1 MGAYREGG
9 DAVRRFAAAAVLAVA
24 VVGGGAGVAVAAPAP
39 LPSPTDQSLLERAGN
54 AIGGAASSAVDA
66 VRGAPSA
73 AVDAVIGDRCRIV
86 PTPGRPTDGLAG
98 WIDPGPSTP
107 GAGLYSTFGWGGWA
121 PVVHDP
127 GCPIDMDLSVDGA
140 VKRTFD
146 LGNGAAKGF
155 TNASLVEAAAAVQ
168 ASQIVLEPSG
178 GWAILTPFTQFV
190 RYTMGYRAWFLFGG
204 FALAVTGIYFLA
216 RARHGEVAEDGK
228 ASFIAGLILA
238 AGAACLVLPVTVGP
252 AMSQGLSAFYG
263 AMSSQ
268 TAATAGQ
275 AGGSADAAIGDM
287 YAEQILYP
295 AWVQIHF
302 GNNKAAADE
311 FGMRLFY
318 AGAMTRAEAERASTD
333 PGYEATLTAA
343 KRADYLAV
351 AKAYQAKYPATYDRH
366 LAGSDT
372 SGRWETAAVGTTA
385 MTPTAAL
392 LAWTLF
398 WMGVARLAVELVMAV
413 APMGSLVAQF
423 PRAQWVAKDAA
434 SWLLEFVVTAL
445 VATVVYVA
453 VVVGLV
459 GGVLAGSAPMP
470 AKVLVM
476 VVVAVLGREAWR
488 RREKWL
494 YRGKSVQA
502 EAKSIRKVLVQIL
515 DALWQLQG
523 KGTAAVVAA
532 ASTSTQ
538 SSNDTTEPV
547 HDPISDP
554 VHVPEPAP
562 VEVDTDPRALDPD
575 DEAVA
580 EPAPERET
588 PVVVSYDARR
598 LPDPID
604 VSSPVHVPET
614 NPAPPSAAELRFRV
628 MEEEEL
634 ERRRVLLTDAP
645 ARKEVSN
652 VYVSAS

>member
-1 MGAYREGG
+1 M
-9 DAVRRFAAAAVLAVA
+9 RRFAAAALLAAA
-24 VVGGGAGVAVAAPAP
+24 VVGGGAGIAVAAPAP
-39 LPSPTDQSLLERAGN
+39 LPSPTDQSLLERAGD
-54 AIGGAASSAVDA
+54 AIGGAASNARDA
-66 VRGAPSA
+66 ITGIPGSVG
-73 AVDAVIGDRCRIV
+73 DAVIGDRCRIV
-86 PTPGRPTDGLAG
+86 PTPGRPTDGVAG
-98 WIDPGPSTP
+98 WIDPGPSIP
-107 GAGLYSTFGWGGWA
+107 GTGLYSTFGWGGWA

-127 GCPIDMDLSVDGA
+127 GCPIDMNFSMDGA

-146 LGNGAAKGF
+146 LGNGLAKGW
-155 TNASLVEAAAAVQ
+155 TSASLVEAAAAVQ

-178 GWAILTPFTQFV
+178 GWRILQPFTQFV
-190 RYTMGYRAWFLFGG
+190 RYTMGYRAWLLFGG
-204 FALAVTGIYFLA
+204 LALAITGIYFLA

-228 ASFIAGLILA
+228 ASFVAGLILA

-263 AMSSQ
+263 TMSQQ

-295 AWVQIHF
+295 AWVSIHF
-302 GNNKAAADE
+302 GDNTAAADE

-318 AGAMTRAEAERASTD
+318 AGAMTRQEAERASTD
-333 PGYEATLTAA
+333 PGYEATLVAA

-351 AKAYQAKYPATYDRH
+351 AKAYQAKFPATYDRF

-372 SGRWETAAVGTTA
+372 SGRGDTAFLGFLA
-385 MTPTAAL
+385 MTPSAAFL
-392 LAWTLF
+392 VWALF
-398 WMGVARLAVELVMAV
+398 WMGVARLAVELVMSV

-423 PRAQWVAKDAA
+423 PRAQWVAKDTA
-434 SWLLEFVVTAL
+434 SWILEFVLTAL

-453 VVVGLV
+453 VVVGLI
-459 GGVLAGSAPMP
+459 GGVLSGSAPMP

-476 VVVAVLGREAWR
+476 CVLAVLARAAWR

-502 EAKSIRKVLVQIL
+502 EAKSIRKVLTQIL

-523 KGTAAVVAA
+523 KGTTAAAAVVEVEKRTVEA
-532 ASTSTQ
+532 
-538 SSNDTTEPV
+538 DGHDPV
-547 HDPISDP
+547 HDPATASAP
-554 VHVPEPAP
+554 AEEAAP
-562 VEVDTDPRALDPD
+562 VEVEADDRALAPD
-575 DEAVA
+575 DEAIA
-580 EPAPERET
+580 EPAPETET
-588 PVVVSYDARR
+588 AVVVSYEERR

-628 MEEEEL
+628 MEEQEL
-634 ERRRVLLTDAP
+634 ERRRLLVTEAP
-645 ARKEVSN
+645 ARKEESN
-652 VYVSAS
+652 VYVA